1 MGRAEHHAEKTPAK
15 AKAGPWIRDDM
26 GGKARPA
33 KVNST
38 PVAKP
43 TAKGIKK
50 TARPGGPGPG

>member
-1 MGRAEHHAEKTPAK
+1 
-15 AKAGPWIRDDM
+15 M

-50 TARPGGPGPG
+50 TARPE